1 MFKRLRLLFL
11 VLMLTLSILFN
22 VLSITSTVFNAALT
36 GLVAATLGVKTVTAK
51 LHTQVA
57 SQKTSVRNMGRKL
70 MARTKRIATYSMA
83 EIPASVLPYAG
94 IALLIAGTAWEL
106 KQLCDGLF
114 EMEEL
119 YAEMDIDEPLDEGA
133 LHAACHPSSWI
144 PSNK

>member
-1 MFKRLRLLFL
+1 MNTGI
-11 VLMLTLSILFN
+11 VEGCVGLSRG
-22 VLSITSTVFNAALT
+22 SI
-36 GLVAATLGVKTVTAK
+36 GGGAK
-51 LHTQVA
+51 VA